1 VRFDRLSHRATS
13 FTGSWRALVA
23 LLVLTAAWLVAGQLL
38 DWNRPWE
45 LIITT
50 GAPIATLVLVV
61 ILQHAQNRNARAM
74 HVKLNELLTALDA
87 PDDDVMD
94 AEEKADDE
102 LKELDERYHR
112 DIEQRRAASPGRHP

>member
-1 VRFDRLSHRATS
+1 VRFDRISHRATS
-13 FTGSWRALVA
+13 FTGSWRALLA
-23 LLVLTAAWLVAGQLL
+23 LAVLTAAWLAAGRLL
-38 DWNRPWE
+38 DWSRTWE

-74 HVKLNELLTALDA
+74 HVKLNELITALDA

-94 AEEKADDE
+94 AEEKADEE
-102 LKELDERYHR
+102 LQELDDRYHR
-112 DIEQRRAASPGRHP
+112 DLERRRAQSPGRRP